1 MSRIKDLI
9 VKVKEYTG
17 QLWEKGAFHIMAGNF
32 ATKFVTFF
40 GSVFLSRALSK
51 EDLGIL
57 TYMENL
63 CSYAYIFVGVG
74 MANAILRY
82 NVLSKAPEEKKAF
95 LAFALKRGI
104 FFDILLIFIVVAVN
118 AIYPHKE
125 DFIVAKSLIPILIMA
140 LPLQDVIGQI
150 QMNERAMFNNKR
162 YAIFSVTSAAFIIVA
177 RVSGAKICG
186 LKGVVIGIVIINVI
200 IAIFFVASSYK
211 KYFEGVKT
219 RCVSKEIKKES
230 SLYGLQYMITNGLW
244 GIFMLMDIFLL
255 GNLLGDA
262 TIVADYKIAYSFPVN
277 MSIFSGAIGVFV
289 APYFIKNEKNEEWIR
304 TNYIKTMI
312 VTIGIMGCVAVGLFV
327 LARPLIWLYG
337 EKYYNVI
344 PLMRVLII
352 SCFID
357 TVFRSTT
364 ANILS
369 AIGKI
374 KHNMIISGC
383 GFILQVC
390 LNFFMIPMFGAYGV
404 AYTSIIVQVIMSISV
419 FAVFNKMYD
428 IVSFVKNR
436 MG

>member
-186 LKGVVIGIVIINVI
+186 LKGVVIGIVIIN
-200 IAIFFVASSYK
+200 
-211 KYFEGVKT
+211 
-219 RCVSKEIKKES
+219 
-230 SLYGLQYMITNGLW
+230 
-244 GIFMLMDIFLL
+244 
-255 GNLLGDA
+255 
-262 TIVADYKIAYSFPVN
+262 
-277 MSIFSGAIGVFV
+277 
-289 APYFIKNEKNEEWIR
+289 
-304 TNYIKTMI
+304 
-312 VTIGIMGCVAVGLFV
+312 
-327 LARPLIWLYG
+327 
-337 EKYYNVI
+337 
-344 PLMRVLII
+344 
-352 SCFID
+352 
-357 TVFRSTT
+357 
-364 ANILS
+364 
-369 AIGKI
+369 
-374 KHNMIISGC
+374 
-383 GFILQVC
+383 
-390 LNFFMIPMFGAYGV
+390 
-404 AYTSIIVQVIMSISV
+404 
-419 FAVFNKMYD
+419 
-428 IVSFVKNR
+428 
-436 MG
+436 